1 MPIDPP
7 LPTAL
12 ARRLDE
18 LFRSDPWAG
27 ALGADLAG
35 WECGTAEVVLRTGP
49 QHRNFGGL
57 VHGGVLFSLADVAM
71 SYASNSWG
79 RIAVA
84 LGVDAQ
90 FLRAAGNGRLVARA
104 SEVSRTRRTAAY
116 RLEIHEHQEA
126 TAEAPGR
133 LVATFSGL
141 TFRTDDW
148 HFGADAWPPE
158 WTANH

>member
-1 MPIDPP
+1 MP
-7 LPTAL
+7 TEL

-18 LFRSDPWAG
+18 IFRSDPWAG
-27 ALGADLAG
+27 TLGAELVG
-35 WECGTAEVVLRTGP
+35 WEGGTAEVALRTGP
-49 QHRNFGGL
+49 RHRNFGGL

-90 FLRAAGNGRLVARA
+90 FLRAAGEGRLVARA
-104 SEVSRTRRTAAY
+104 TEISRTRRTGAY
-116 RLEIHEHQEA
+116 RIEVHEHRDGTEPGNA
-126 TAEAPGR
+126 TEPGR
-133 LVATFSGL
+133 LVASFSGL

-148 HFGADAWPPE
+148 HLGADAWPDP
-158 WTANH
+158 WTSSH